1 MFTYCPDLIHF
12 YSIMSMNDFALHS
25 VEKARNS
32 EPHTLGEQINAMM
45 PWSPPRKDVDAVV
58 LETFKSSMDVLS
70 TNLERLIVVA
80 EASSH
85 DLGKLEETLTNLYDI
100 VQREN
105 DTVVIDKDELLQQ
118 LWTKLGGN
126 RKELRSFERH
136 LKLLKELAQYKKQ
149 AQAHVVAALHTLQGM
164 SHEMEDIRERVAA
177 PDLAAPQI
185 APEVHMKSIQMGL
198 ERLKESRVR
207 AKELDQKATRRILG
221 MDGGV
226 PVIEAL

>member
-1 MFTYCPDLIHF
+1 
-12 YSIMSMNDFALHS
+12 
-25 VEKARNS
+25 
-32 EPHTLGEQINAMM
+32 
-45 PWSPPRKDVDAVV
+45 
-58 LETFKSSMDVLS
+58 
-70 TNLERLIVVA
+70 
-80 EASSH
+80 
-85 DLGKLEETLTNLYDI
+85 
-100 VQREN
+100 
-105 DTVVIDKDELLQQ
+105 
-118 LWTKLGGN
+118 
-126 RKELRSFERH
+126 
-136 LKLLKELAQYKKQ
+136 
-149 AQAHVVAALHTLQGM
+149 VAALHTLQGM